1 MRRLALTM
9 WTVATFLAGA
19 LAAVLVIPGARERFL
34 APMADLEL
42 PPRVRVGGPF
52 SLTTAGGKTVSDTDF
67 LGRYR
72 IVFFGHRADPGLT
85 AAGLQ
90 LIAQALSRVGEKA
103 AGITPVFI
111 TVDAAGDPPEE
122 LQAYAARFHPA
133 LVALGGS
140 PEALARVAKLY
151 LVHVTRSPSGP
162 AGEGAVMDVVSPIYV
177 MDKKGEYVTH
187 VSPATPPAQ
196 LAAALAALP

>member
-1 MRRLALTM
+1 MRRVALIL
-9 WTVATFLAGA
+9 WTIATFLAGA
-19 LAAVLVIPGARERFL
+19 VSAVLVIPGAKERL
-34 APMADLEL
+34 AGPAVEIAA
-42 PPRVRVGGPF
+42 PAPVRVGGPF
-52 SLTTAGGKTVSDTDF
+52 TLTAAAGRTVTDTDF
-67 LGRYR
+67 VGRYR
-72 IVFFGHRADPGLT
+72 IVFFGYRADTGLT

-90 LIAQALSRVGEKA
+90 LIGEALSRVGSKA
-103 AGITPVFI
+103 AEIVPIFI
-111 TVDAAGDPPEE
+111 TVDGAADSPEE
-122 LQAYAARFHPA
+122 LQAFAERFHPA

-162 AGEGAVMDVVSPIYV
+162 AGASVVTDVVSPIYV
-177 MDKKGEYVTH
+177 MDKSGEYVTH